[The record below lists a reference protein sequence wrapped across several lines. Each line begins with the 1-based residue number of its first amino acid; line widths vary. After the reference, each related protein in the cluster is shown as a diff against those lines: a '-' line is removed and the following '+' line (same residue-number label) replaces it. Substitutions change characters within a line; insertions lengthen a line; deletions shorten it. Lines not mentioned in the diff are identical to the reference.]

1 MNSRKLNIRTENWR
15 EEPFSISRSY
25 EEDNFDVV
33 VVELEQNGFRGWGEG
48 SPTEHYQESIQQTEA
63 LIEDFRKVL
72 ENGMSRQELQQ
83 AMPKGAARNA
93 VDCALWDLEAKLAGK
108 RVWELTEIS
117 KHLAAEGTSEP
128 GSVTTVYTL
137 SLDTPEKMGEAAAK
151 HAKRP
156 NLKIKLTGD
165 GDLERLAAISENA
178 PDSRLVVDANEGWT
192 PEHYQRFVPELKSL
206 GVEMIEQPFPADKDS
221 ILKALDRPLPV
232 CADESCHDTADL
244 ERLNGLYEFVNIKL
258 DKTGGLTEALHLQAQ
273 AENMGFRTMV
283 GCMSSTSLGIAPAF
297 LIAQRAEIVD
307 LDAPLY
313 LYEDRNTPIRYELS
327 KVFPPD
333 AELWG

>member
-1 MNSRKLNIRTENWR
+1 MNSRKLKIITENWS

-25 EEDNFDVV
+25 EDNFDVV
-33 VVELEQNGFRGWGEG
+33 VVELEQNGFKGWGEG
-48 SPTEHYQESIQQTEA
+48 SPTEHYHESVQQTEE
-63 LIEDFRKVL
+63 LIEDFREVL
-72 ENGMSRQELQQ
+72 ENGISRQELQQ

-93 VDCALWDLEAKLAGK
+93 VDCALWDLEAKLAGE
-108 RVWELTEIS
+108 RVWELPEIS
-117 KHLAAEGTSEP
+117 KHMTADGKSKL

-137 SLDTPEKMGEAAAK
+137 SLDTPGKMGEAAAK
-151 HAKRP
+151 NSSRP
-156 NLKIKLTGD
+156 YLKIKLTGD
-165 GDLERLAAISENA
+165 GDLERLAVISKNA
-178 PDSRLVVDANEGWT
+178 PNSRLVIDANEAWT
-192 PEHYQRFVPELKSL
+192 QEHYQRFVPELMSL

-221 ILKALDRPLPV
+221 ILKTLDRLIPV
-232 CADESCHDTADL
+232 CADESCHDTKDL
-244 ERLNGLYEFVNIKL
+244 ERLKGLYEFVNIKL
-258 DKTGGLTEALHLQAQ
+258 DKTGGLTEALHLQAK

-313 LYEDRNTPIRYELS
+313 LYEDRPSPIKYKVSE
-327 KVFPPD
+327 VFPPA

>member
-1 MNSRKLNIRTENWR
+1 MNSRKLNIRTENWS

-25 EEDNFDVV
+25 EDNFDVV
-33 VVELEQNGFRGWGEG
+33 VVELEQDAVKGWGEG
-48 SPTEHYQESIQQTEA
+48 SPTEHYKESVQQTEA

-108 RVWELTEIS
+108 RVWELPQIS
-117 KHLAAEGTSEP
+117 KHLATDGKSEP

-151 HAKRP
+151 HARRP
-156 NLKIKLTGD
+156 YLKIKLTGD

-178 PDSRLVVDANEGWT
+178 PNSRLVVDANEGWT
-192 PEHYQRFVPELKSL
+192 LEHYQRFVPELKSL
-206 GVEMIEQPFPADKDS
+206 GVEMIEQPFPADKDN
-221 ILKALDRPLPV
+221 ILKTLERPLPV
-232 CADESCHDTADL
+232 CADESCHDSGDL

-258 DKTGGLTEALHLQAQ
+258 DKTGGLTEALLLQTQ
-273 AENMGFRTMV
+273 AENMGLRTMV

-313 LYEDRNTPIRYELS
+313 LYEDRASPIKYKVS
-327 KVFPPD
+327 KVFPPS